1 VTRITASK
9 NSDLLRYEAEA
20 LVDQKAAEVRTR
32 FATSDK
38 HQIYADKRDE
48 ANRFL
53 ALVETGSEPDGE
65 SFPYLTAETGI
76 SAPTM
81 IDLANLWLY
90 MDNAWKSVAS
100 AIEQVSI
107 NGKMRIRDE
116 TGPLRISQIVSE
128 TTTVLDEIGNKPP
141 VRPKT
146 RL

>member
-1 VTRITASK
+1 
-9 NSDLLRYEAEA
+9 
-20 LVDQKAAEVRTR
+20 
-32 FATSDK
+32 
-38 HQIYADKRDE
+38 
-48 ANRFL
+48 
-53 ALVETGSEPDGE
+53 
-65 SFPYLTAETGI
+65 
-76 SAPTM
+76 
-81 IDLANLWLY
+81 